1 MHGCKILQKCG
12 AMVVILLCI
21 GIAVAPGG
29 NSSVVKVSAGDM
41 VIEVSVQVYGMG
53 GFGRY
58 MVSLSKQQYQDLE
71 RYLVD
76 LRARLNMT
84 MNRDEAV
91 SLFNEAVVE
100 IHNYGLL
107 PQGMSVEQAQ
117 RLVRGS
123 SQQSKMLS
131 QTEIDSY
138 RGGNKRDYEDVT
150 PNLKN
155 ALCLLSA
162 TATKIPD
169 YYPSPVILPFGLLL
183 LFGLLPAFFVSLL
196 GQQELANMLV
206 ELGLRVW
213 NLNPFR
219 ASNYVMILGYEVELR
234 SVGLK
239 GIVNENLTDGVV
251 FRGYSGL
258 MLYSSNE
265 KSFFLGFAINVISPN

>member
-12 AMVVILLCI
+12 VMVVILLCI

-29 NSSVVKVSAGDM
+29 NSNIVKVSTKDI
-41 VIEVSVQVYGMG
+41 VIGVPVQVYGMR
-53 GFGRY
+53 GFGTH
-58 MVSLSKQQYQDLE
+58 MVSLTIQQYQDLE

-76 LRARLNMT
+76 FRARLNT
-84 MNRDEAV
+84 TTCREQAV

-138 RGGNKRDYEDVT
+138 RGGNKRDYEDMT
-150 PNLKN
+150 PKLKN

-169 YYPSPVILPFGLLL
+169 YYPRPVILPFGLLL

-196 GQQELANMLV
+196 GQEELANMLV

-213 NLNPFR
+213 NSNPFR
-219 ASNYVMILGYEVELR
+219 VSNYVMILGYEVELR

-265 KSFFLGFAINVISPN
+265 KPFFLGFAINVISPR